1 MEPFDA
7 SASTIC
13 VGLKGLSQ
21 GQGKLCQLSVDHMFS
36 VAKGAKYGVMECQH
50 QFKDRRWNCSTVH
63 DETVFGPILRIGT
76 SVLMLIFRKSR
87 YSSDSNHSTSVIKT
101 TLSLQRA
108 GKLRSFTR
116 SPPLEWSI
124 PSAVPAEM
132 ATCRRAVVP
141 GVTGPRI

>member
-1 MEPFDA
+1 MPQLEPAQSMEPFDA

-13 VGLKGLSQ
+13 VGLRGLSQ

-76 SVLMLIFRKSR
+76 LALMPAFRNR
-87 YSSDSNHSTSVIKT
+87 
-101 TLSLQRA
+101 
-108 GKLRSFTR
+108 
-116 SPPLEWSI
+116 
-124 PSAVPAEM
+124 
-132 ATCRRAVVP
+132 
-141 GVTGPRI
+141 